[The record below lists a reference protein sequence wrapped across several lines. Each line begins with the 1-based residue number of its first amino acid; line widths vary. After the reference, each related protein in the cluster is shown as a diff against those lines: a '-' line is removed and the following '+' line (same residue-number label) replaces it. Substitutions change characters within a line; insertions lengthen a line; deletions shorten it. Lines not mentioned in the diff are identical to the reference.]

1 MKVRRV
7 RILIASPGVVAMIF
21 LLTPLPAHA
30 HAELISST
38 PAASSHLS
46 ILPTKIVL
54 LFGEDLS
61 DLAGA
66 SAVIVSDPSG
76 EEISN
81 GPSEVSASSLTRE
94 LNSSTAVG
102 AYHVDFRVLSKD
114 GHPVAGQFDF
124 FLHEPDIIQPSK
136 GVANSDELPAQK
148 SFIAVHTKQLL
159 IVLLVLLTVGI
170 WALVE
175 ARARR
180 QRGAM

>member
-1 MKVRRV
+1 MRVRRV
-7 RILIASPGVVAMIF
+7 RNLIASLGVVAMIF

-66 SAVIVSDPSG
+66 NAVIVTDPSG
-76 EEISN
+76 VEISK
-81 GPSEVSASSLTRE
+81 GQSKVSGSSLTRE

-102 AYHVDFRVLSKD
+102 TYHVDFRVLSED

-124 FLHEPDIIQPSK
+124 FLHKPEVIQPSK
-136 GVANSDELPAQK
+136 GVVNSDELPAQK
-148 SFIAVHTKQLL
+148 SFLAVHTKHLS
-159 IVLLVLLTVGI
+159 IVLLVLCTTGS
-170 WALVE
+170 WALAE

>member
-1 MKVRRV
+1 MKCVRN
-7 RILIASPGVVAMIF
+7 LIASLGVVAMIF
-21 LLTPLPAHA
+21 LLTPFPAHA
-30 HAELISST
+30 HAELMSSS
-38 PAASSHLS
+38 PAASSHLP

-54 LFGEDLS
+54 HFAEHLS

-66 SAVIVSDPSG
+66 NAVIVTDPSG
-76 EEISN
+76 VEIST
-81 GPSEVSASSLTRE
+81 GVSNVSTSSLTRE
-94 LNSSTAVG
+94 LNSSTNSG

-124 FLHEPDIIQPSK
+124 FVHAPDVIQSFK
-136 GVANSDELPAQK
+136 GVDNSDASTQK
-148 SFIAVHTKQLL
+148 SPSALHVKQLS

-180 QRGAM
+180 RRGAM

>member
-1 MKVRRV
+1 
-7 RILIASPGVVAMIF
+7 MIF

-102 AYHVDFRVLSKD
+102 TYHVDFRVLSED

-124 FLHEPDIIQPSK
+124 FLHKPEVIQPSK
-136 GVANSDELPAQK
+136 GVVNSDELPAQK
-148 SFIAVHTKQLL
+148 SFLAVHTKHLS
-159 IVLLVLLTVGI
+159 IVLLVLFATGL
-170 WALVE
+170 WALAE
-175 ARARR
+175 ARARHR
-180 QRGAM
+180 RSSM